1 MQEKWCKMS
10 RGLTAGLVST
20 PILNMRNGEGGRV
33 QGSTQE
39 INLLLGILKGW
50 ISFRVYLTINHGKI
64 NII

>member
-1 MQEKWCKMS
+1 MS

>member
-1 MQEKWCKMS
+1 MS

-50 ISFRVYLTINHGKI
+50 ISFRVYFNY
-64 NII
+64 